1 MKTSITRALITL
13 LALPLFSFCS
23 CKTMHVP
30 FRSLLPAGETPAKAV
45 STTATSPHTSPAL
58 APNASLKPTQV
69 EAAEAPAVQLAARP
83 VNPRRVAAH
92 KPPRL
97 VQPVGYFPGVNAP
110 AMTLPDN
117 AYTGQ
122 PGGHQVGHGHGAG
135 CPCCGGG
142 GGPFQFSQDG
152 AVVDPYGGWMPDGIK
167 KPWPADEYICD
178 GGDNNEDVRVK
189 ANWDVVGLDPE
200 DTVAHFD
207 TLDGK
212 TEVVASNK
220 CCIYAPRFAAV
231 RKVMNPIAYEGHER
245 MAGVEKP
252 TKLNLHEELGQPT
265 SAIQPEQ
272 VVSDLHIDPAVTF
285 REQTRGIGVDNV
297 AQMYLARGGFMP
309 HENLMMIQRGQYDA
323 SEKAVLAER
332 TQAAMIWQSNQ
343 AVQVL
348 LDGQMAHEAKNAV
361 KPEMTYTYELQG
373 KPRLRICKIA
383 SNCDA
388 QSGEFIEFTLRFDN
402 VGDQKIGNVTVIDH
416 LMPRLEY
423 VKESQSCTTKADFKI
438 QENPETLVLR
448 WEIPDP
454 LEVGQG
460 GIIRFRCR
468 VR

>member
-1 MKTSITRALITL
+1 MKTSITRALLTL
-13 LALPLFSFCS
+13 LALPLLSFCS
-23 CKTMHVP
+23 CKSLHVP
-30 FRSLLPAGETPAKAV
+30 FRSLLPAGDPPAAAAA
-45 STTATSPHTSPAL
+45 TTATAPHTSPAL
-58 APNASLKPTQV
+58 APTAAIQPAKVDAV
-69 EAAEAPAVQLAARP
+69 EAPVAQIAARP
-83 VNPRRVAAH
+83 HGHPRKSAAY

-97 VQPVGYFPGVNAP
+97 VQPVGHFPGVNSP

-122 PGGHQVGHGHGAG
+122 PSGHQMAH
-135 CPCCGGG
+135 GGG
-142 GGPFQFSQDG
+142 AFQFSDDG
-152 AVVDPYGGWMPDGIK
+152 TMVDPYGGWMPDGIK

-178 GGDNNEDVRVK
+178 GGDLNEDVRVK

-200 DTVAHFD
+200 DTIAHFD

-212 TEVVASNK
+212 TEVTESNK
-220 CCIYAPRFAAV
+220 VCIYAPRFAAV

-252 TKLNLHEELGQPT
+252 TRLNLHEELGLPT
-265 SAIQPEQ
+265 TAVQPEQ
-272 VVSDLHIDPAVTF
+272 VVADLHIDPAVTF
-285 REQTRGIGVDNV
+285 REQTRGIGIDNV
-297 AQMYLARGGFMP
+297 AQMYLTRGGFMP
-309 HENLMMIQRGQYDA
+309 HENLKLIQRGEYDA

-332 TQAAMIWQSNQ
+332 TQAAMIWQSNE
-343 AVQVL
+343 AVQVMV
-348 LDGQMAHEAKNAV
+348 DGIMAHESKSTA

-388 QSGEFIEFTLRFDN
+388 VSGDIVEFTLRFDN

-416 LMPRLEY
+416 LTPRLEY
-423 VKESQSCTTKADFKI
+423 VKESQSCTVKADFKI
-438 QENPETLVLR
+438 QENPETLVVR
-448 WEIPDP
+448 WEIAEP

-460 GIIRFRCR
+460 GLIRFRCR